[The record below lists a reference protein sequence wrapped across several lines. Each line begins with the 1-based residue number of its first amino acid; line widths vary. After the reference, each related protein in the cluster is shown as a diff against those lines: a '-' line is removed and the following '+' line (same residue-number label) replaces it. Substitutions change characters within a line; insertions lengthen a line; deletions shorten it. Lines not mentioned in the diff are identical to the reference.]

1 MTTQSTTQS
10 LEEQTAQSGDHPTHK
25 PCHPGRRA
33 LLLLLPCASSPS
45 RTPPWLPCNLLPLH
59 YLPLCS
65 TATSIFPSDRDS
77 QGKPPSV
84 CPASPLWEDSR
95 VLSSDHFPRP
105 RILSQD
111 TAVSGRRP
119 PECKPSSYA
128 VDHLSI
134 GHLGGQE
141 GQAYCCLL
149 LPVEKGYSP
158 SPPGKVTCSVA
169 PPGQGL

>member
-65 TATSIFPSDRDS
+65 SATSIFPSDRDS
-77 QGKPPSV
+77 QGEPPSV

-95 VLSSDHFPRP
+95 VLSSAHFPRP

-119 PECKPSSYA
+119 PSVNRLHMQWTTCPQGIWVGRKGRHTTVCS
-128 VDHLSI
+128 
-134 GHLGGQE
+134 
-141 GQAYCCLL
+141 CLL
-149 LPVEKGYSP
+149 RRGTAPHLQARSPV
-158 SPPGKVTCSVA
+158 
-169 PPGQGL
+169 L